1 MNQGQKD
8 IARKKRVLD
17 YAEACGNVNKAC
29 RHFGVSRSGS
39 TLTAA
44 MLLGLE
50 RKEAERYSFLLG
62 LPAVALAGLKELYTL
77 YRVHL
82 WADDWSILAAS

>member
-1 MNQGQKD
+1 MKQGQKD
-8 IARKKRVLD
+8 IARKKRGLD
-17 YAEACGNVNKAC
+17 CAEACGNVNQAC

-50 RKEAERYSFLLG
+50 RKEVELFSFLRG
-62 LPAVALAGLKELYTL
+62 LPTIALAGLKEL
-77 YRVHL
+77 
-82 WADDWSILAAS
+82 